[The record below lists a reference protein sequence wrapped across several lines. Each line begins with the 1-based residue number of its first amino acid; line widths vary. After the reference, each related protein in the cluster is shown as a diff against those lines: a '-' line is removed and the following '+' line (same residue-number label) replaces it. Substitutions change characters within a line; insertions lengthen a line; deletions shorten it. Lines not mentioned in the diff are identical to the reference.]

1 MVEYLGLSR
10 LRLWNQRLIK
20 DIKDITTNLLQLG
33 LDLLTIFT
41 DLSNVLFGALG
52 LLLLLDARDDSPRC
66 TPSTDDVLVSNRQE
80 IALVD
85 GKFTAKL

>member
-10 LRLWNQRLIK
+10 LRLWDQRLIK
-20 DIKDITTNLLQLG
+20 DIKNITTNLLQLR

-41 DLSNVLFGALG
+41 DFSNVLVGALG

-66 TPSTDDVLVSNRQE
+66 TSSTDDVLVSNRQE
-80 IALVD
+80 IALID